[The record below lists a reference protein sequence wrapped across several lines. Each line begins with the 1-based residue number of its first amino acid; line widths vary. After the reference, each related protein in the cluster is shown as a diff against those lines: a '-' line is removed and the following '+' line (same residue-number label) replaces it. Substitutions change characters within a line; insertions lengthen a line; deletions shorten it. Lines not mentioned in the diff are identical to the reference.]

1 MNPASISLRSLDL
14 ESVIEEIFARHKNDS
29 QRLAPLADFC
39 IPALNLFGL
48 PDVKG
53 GSIGELTVDGLGRT
67 KSWDVAYAFSGKF
80 RLLISLKSIW
90 KNASGT
96 IPNRID
102 DLMGEAANVQQLAP
116 ELVIGYVLIFDA
128 AVDKERQ
135 KEPKILWSEFF
146 KRAVN
151 RIAIR
156 KAPLWNY
163 GLLEGT
169 WFILIDSRNSPGQRL
184 VDPDKAY
191 ADGERFFRSLV
202 KRLHQR
208 EPAVPFTVDVT
219 QL

>member
-1 MNPASISLRSLDL
+1 LTQQPTLAGLDL
-14 ESVIEEIFARHKNDS
+14 EGAIEQIIARHKNDS

-39 IPALNLFGL
+39 VPALDRFGL

-53 GSIGELTVDGLGRT
+53 GSIGELSVSGLGRT
-67 KSWDVAYAFSGKF
+67 KAWDVAYEFSGKF

-90 KNASGT
+90 KNAGGT
-96 IPNRID
+96 VPNRID

-128 AVDKERQ
+128 AVDSRRQ
-135 KEPKILWSEFF
+135 KPPLIMWSEFF
-146 KRAVN
+146 EQAVR

-156 KAPLWNY
+156 EAPLWNY

-169 WFILIDSRNSPGQRL
+169 WFILIDSRNAPGQRL
-184 VDPDKAY
+184 VNPTKAY
-191 ADGERFFRSLV
+191 ADGEAFFRSLV
-202 KRLHQR
+202 KRLYQR
-208 EPAVPFTVDVT
+208 EPAVPFTLDVS